1 MSEIS
6 PQNKQVQLVSYP
18 RGLPQE
24 SDFRIVQAPV
34 QRPRDGEFLVR
45 GIFLSLDPW
54 QRLRMRDP
62 AAFRGQYGTPVFL
75 NSVVPG
81 AVVGEVVETRNPAF
95 RVGEIVEAKLGWQC
109 YAVTDGVGDRK
120 DDAAGIVKVDPRR
133 GPLSTALSVLGRT
146 GMTAYFSLLDVGQIR
161 PGETVLV
168 STAAGAT
175 GSVAG
180 QIARIKGCRAVG
192 LASTVQKMRF
202 VVDELGFDAAVDYRN
217 EDGFNHALSEACPQ
231 GVDVYL
237 DLVGGALADRVLQH
251 MNDRGRWVV
260 IGHIAD
266 YDKPVDAHVGL
277 RPQGYILGR
286 RLRME
291 GFVVHDYAARFPEA
305 VSQMS
310 TWMSEGRLRYREHV
324 TEELENAPSAFID
337 MLCGGNI
344 GKTLVRIGQDPTP

>member
-1 MSEIS
+1 MTHATTH
-6 PQNKQVQLVSYP
+6 NRQVQLVSYP
-18 RGLPQE
+18 RGLPKE
-24 SDFRIVQAPV
+24 SDFRIAQVPV
-34 QRPRDGEFLVR
+34 QRPKDGQFLVR
-45 GIFLSLDPW
+45 SIFLSLDPW

-62 AAFRGQYGTPVFL
+62 TEFRGQYGVPVL
-75 NSVVPG
+75 LDTVLPG
-81 AVVGEVVETRNPAF
+81 AVIGEVVETLHPEF
-95 RVGEIVEAKLGWQC
+95 QVGEIVEAKLGWQL
-109 YAVTDGVGDRK
+109 YAVTDGTGDRI
-120 DDAAGIVKVDPRR
+120 DDAAGIVKVDRR
-133 GPLSTALSVLGRT
+133 QGPISTALSVLGRT
-146 GMTAYFSLLDVGQIR
+146 GMTGYFSLLDVGCIR

-192 LASTVQKMRF
+192 LASTEEKVRF
-202 VVDELGFDAAVDYRN
+202 VVDELGFDAAINYRH
-217 EDGFNHALSEACPQ
+217 EDDLDHELSECCPQ

-237 DLVGGALADRVLQH
+237 DLVAGDLADCVLRH

-266 YDKPVDAHVGL
+266 YDKPIDAHFGL

-305 VSQMS
+305 ISQMG
-310 TWMSEGRLRYREHV
+310 TWVTEGRLKYREHV
-324 TEELENAPSAFID
+324 TEGLENAPHTFIN
-337 MLCGGNI
+337 MLCGQNI
-344 GKTLVRIGQDPTP
+344 GKTLVRIGSDPAP

>member
-1 MSEIS
+1 MSDD
-6 PQNKQVQLVSYP
+6 PAHNRQVQLVSYP
-18 RGLPQE
+18 RGVPQE
-24 SDFRIVQAPV
+24 SDFRVVRAPV
-34 QRPRDGEFLVR
+34 QKPRDGEFLVR

-62 AAFRGQYGTPVFL
+62 AAFRGQYGTPVLL

-81 AVVGEVVETRNPAF
+81 AIVGEVVETRNSAF
-95 RVGEIVEAKLGWQC
+95 QVGEIVEAKLGWQC
-109 YAVTDGVGDRK
+109 YAVTDGAGDRK
-120 DDAAGIVKVDPRR
+120 DDAAGIVKLDPRR

-146 GMTAYFSLLDVGQIR
+146 GMTAYFSLLDVGRIR

-192 LASTVQKMRF
+192 LVGTTEKKRF
-202 VVDELGFDAAVDYRN
+202 VVDDLGFDAAIDYRDEN
-217 EDGFNHALSEACPQ
+217 SLDRALSEACPH

-237 DLVGGALADRVLQH
+237 DLVGGNLADRVLRH

-266 YDKPVDAHVGL
+266 YDKPIDAHLGL

-305 VSQMS
+305 VSQMN

-324 TEELENAPSAFID
+324 TEGLENAPRAFID

-344 GKTLVRIGQDPTP
+344 GKTLVRIGRNPTL